1 MVYQG
6 TTMANTLKAAGV
18 DLASATEHT
27 HISRVPSPFL
37 VENMDLLPR
46 GRALDVAMGRGRNA
60 VFLAG
65 AGFEMEGLDIS
76 QEAVNRTLK
85 LAEISGVHVRALV
98 ADLEKGYQFEK
109 DAYDLIVCFNYLHR
123 PLFQTM
129 KDALRVGGMVVYE
142 TFIVDQAGFGRPR
155 NPDHLLKHNELLSL
169 FREFRCLR
177 YREGIIG
184 EKNAI
189 AGIIAEKTEK
199 PV

>member
-1 MVYQG
+1 M
-6 TTMANTLKAAGV
+6 
-18 DLASATEHT
+18 ERT
-27 HISRVPSPFL
+27 HKNEAPSPFL
-37 VENMDLLPR
+37 MEHMDLLPK

-65 AGFEMEGLDIS
+65 MGLETEGIDIS
-76 QEAVNRTLK
+76 PEAINDALN
-85 LAEISGVHVRALV
+85 LAAAAGVPVRALV
-98 ADLEKGYQFEK
+98 ADLEKGYLFER

-129 KDALRVGGMVVYE
+129 KDALKPGGMIVYE
-142 TFIVDQAGFGRPR
+142 TFIVDQARFGKPR
-155 NPDHLLKHNELLSL
+155 NPDHLLKHNELLRL

-189 AGIIAEKTEK
+189 AGIIAQKTGK
-199 PV
+199 TV

>member
-1 MVYQG
+1 M
-6 TTMANTLKAAGV
+6 
-18 DLASATEHT
+18 TEQPRMNHE
-27 HISRVPSPFL
+27 PSPFL
-37 VENMDLLPR
+37 TGHIDLLPK

-65 AGFEMEGLDIS
+65 MGFETEGIDIS
-76 QEAVNRTLK
+76 PEAVNDALH
-85 LAEISGVHVRALV
+85 LAATAGVSFRALV
-98 ADLEKGYQFEK
+98 ADLEQGYLLEK

-129 KDALRVGGMVVYE
+129 KDALRMGGMVVYE
-142 TFIVDQAGFGRPR
+142 TYIVDQAQFGKPK
-155 NPDHLLKHNELLSL
+155 NPDHLLKHNELLRL

-189 AGIIAEKTEK
+189 AGIIAQKTGK
-199 PV
+199 TV